1 MASADTANCASL
13 RGIANRHSLS
23 VLPIDDSGLAMS
35 MALSSGDDVH
45 LRRTCHWAGGQRA

>member
-1 MASADTANCASL
+1 MASADTGNCATL
-13 RGIANRHSLS
+13 RCIANRHSLS
-23 VLPIDDSGLAMS
+23 VLPIDDSGLA